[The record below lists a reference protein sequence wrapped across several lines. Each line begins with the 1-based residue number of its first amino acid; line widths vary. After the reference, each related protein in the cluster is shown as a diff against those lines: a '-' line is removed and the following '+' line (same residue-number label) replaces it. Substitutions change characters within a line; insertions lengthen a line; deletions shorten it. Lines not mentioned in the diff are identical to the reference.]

1 MDSLWVIKSPGKHFR
16 RVPITGL
23 NPTRV
28 VTRAT
33 RFPSVVHVIQPDYI
47 ETPGSEAG
55 FNTRAF
61 QSLRSHPW
69 VPAMKLQI
77 SWCPNSTPTRC
88 EPTKSGRATPTHSG
102 HISKVS
108 SLLCLKFKKPIYFS
122 SEKVTWNNKRW
133 DRGSVCCSSSHSS
146 TGAAPHQSPRS
157 DEPHTHHVFKNYIG
171 DGWLV
176 VSILSLPWRN
186 TLGLNTSQLLRT
198 LLQDVRC
205 QPLSEDP
212 TTWVH
217 PLSLLSS

>member
-1 MDSLWVIKSPGKHFR
+1 MPSSRLINLTVMDSLWVIKSPGKHFR

-33 RFPSVVHVIQPDYI
+33 RFPSVVHVIQPNYI
-47 ETPGSEAG
+47 ETPGSEAR

-88 EPTKSGRATPTHSG
+88 ELTKSGRATPTHSG

-108 SLLCLKFKKPIYFS
+108 PLLLLKILKNQFISPPKKLLEII
-122 SEKVTWNNKRW
+122 K
-133 DRGSVCCSSSHSS
+133 
-146 TGAAPHQSPRS
+146 
-157 DEPHTHHVFKNYIG
+157 DETEGRYAVHH
-171 DGWLV
+171 L
-176 VSILSLPWRN
+176 
-186 TLGLNTSQLLRT
+186 
-198 LLQDVRC
+198 
-205 QPLSEDP
+205 
-212 TTWVH
+212 
-217 PLSLLSS
+217 